1 MKPVLVLLALLM
13 LAACEAP
20 EVVINPKGG
29 DKVCVVKYES
39 ATLSMYA
46 PTIGVEDIE
55 DVSLE
60 VAEEVTALV
69 GLCN

>member
-1 MKPVLVLLALLM
+1 MKLVLALFVLAT
-13 LAACEAP
+13 LAACGAP
-20 EVVINPKGG
+20 KVAIEPEDS
-29 DKVCVVKYES
+29 DKICVVKYEGS
-39 ATLSMYA
+39 TLSMYA

-69 GLCN
+69 GLCD